1 MVRFHRPHF
10 KFKPHSIMQTH
21 PFNSSENPQA
31 QASPLGEGFLDNAAL
46 KVSPF
51 VVPEGYFSELSR
63 RVMDRIRRSEEA
75 RREVFRAPWYV
86 SKMPYIAAACIVA
99 LSFVISSVQDVLGTD
114 VSSVIVSGNS
124 AATVQDG
131 PGVSVAEADNA
142 YDYLMISGGVDEF
155 RP

>member
-1 MVRFHRPHF
+1 
-10 KFKPHSIMQTH
+10 MQTH

-75 RREVFRAPWYV
+75 RREVFRAPWMAL
-86 SKMPYIAAACIVA
+86 KMPQ
-99 LSFVISSVQDVLGTD
+99 LSASNL
-114 VSSVIVSGNS
+114 
-124 AATVQDG
+124 
-131 PGVSVAEADNA
+131 
-142 YDYLMISGGVDEF
+142 
-155 RP
+155 

>member
-1 MVRFHRPHF
+1 
-10 KFKPHSIMQTH
+10 
-21 PFNSSENPQA
+21 
-31 QASPLGEGFLDNAAL
+31 
-46 KVSPF
+46 
-51 VVPEGYFSELSR
+51 
-63 RVMDRIRRSEEA
+63 MDRIRRSEEA

-99 LSFVISSVQDVLGTD
+99 LSFVISSVQDVVGTD
-114 VSSVIVSGNS
+114 VSSVSISGNS

-131 PGVSVAEADNA
+131 PGVTVAEADNA

>member
-10 KFKPHSIMQTH
+10 KFKPHNIMQTH
-21 PFNSSENPQA
+21 PFNSSENPQV

-99 LSFVISSVQDVLGTD
+99 LSFVISSVQVVVGTD
-114 VSSVIVSGNS
+114 VVGVSFSVACG
-124 AATVQDG
+124 AAVQG
-131 PGVSVAEADNA
+131 GVGVSVGEADNA